1 VIPQGV
7 QVFVAIDPIDMRS
20 SFDRLSGI
28 AKEQIGYDAR
38 SGALFIFCG
47 RRRDAL
53 KILFFDGS
61 GMCIF
66 YKRLDRNRGVFR
78 LPEATSEG
86 AHHVEIDDAALD
98 ALLDGIEVEAPASR
112 ARVRRPRMH

>member
-7 QVFVAIDPIDMRS
+7 QVFVAIDPVDMRS

-61 GMCIF
+61 GSASSTS
-66 YKRLDRNRGVFR
+66 GWTET
-78 LPEATSEG
+78 EACSG
-86 AHHVEIDDAALD
+86 C
-98 ALLDGIEVEAPASR
+98 
-112 ARVRRPRMH
+112 RRPRVRARTMSRSATRRSTRCSTESTWRRQPRLRV

>member
-1 VIPQGV
+1 MIPQGV
-7 QVFVAIDPIDMRS
+7 QVFVALDPVDLRC

-38 SGALFIFCG
+38 GGALFVFYG

-53 KILFFDGS
+53 KVLFFDGT

-66 YKRLDRNRGVFR
+66 YKRLDRRAFQI
-78 LPEATSEG
+78 PEPTSDG
-86 AHHVEIDDAALD
+86 ARHVEVDDATLE
-98 ALLDGIEVEAPASR
+98 ALLDGVQLETSPR

>member
-7 QVFVAIDPIDMRS
+7 QVFVALDPVNLCC

-28 AKEQIGYDAR
+28 AREQIGYEAR
-38 SGALFIFCG
+38 SGALFIFYG

-53 KILFFDGS
+53 KVLFFDGT

-66 YKRLDRNRGVFR
+66 YKRLDRGTFR
-78 LPEATSEG
+78 LPEPVTAD
-86 AHHVEIDDAALD
+86 ARHVEIDQVTLD
-98 ALLDGIEVEAPASR
+98 ALLDGIDVETPPRTRTRSR
-112 ARVRRPRMH
+112 PPVH

>member
-1 VIPQGV
+1 MIPQGV
-7 QVFVAIDPIDMRS
+7 QVFVALDPVDLRC

-38 SGALFIFCG
+38 SGALFVFYG

-66 YKRLDRNRGVFR
+66 YKRLDRGTFR
-78 LPEATSEG
+78 LPEAMTAG
-86 AHHVEIDDAALD
+86 ARHVEIDDATLD
-98 ALLDGIEVEAPASR
+98 ALLDGIEVESSSPAR
-112 ARVRRPRMH
+112 RGRVH

>member
-1 VIPQGV
+1 MIPQGV
-7 QVFVAIDPIDMRS
+7 QVFVAVESVDLRC

-28 AKEQIGYDAR
+28 AKEQIGYEAR
-38 SGALFIFCG
+38 GGALFVFYG

-66 YKRLDRNRGVFR
+66 YKRLDRGVFK
-78 LPEATSEG
+78 LPEPASEG
-86 AHHVEIDDAALD
+86 ARHVEVDDATLE
-98 ALLDGIEVEAPASR
+98 ALLDGVQVEPAQRREVA
-112 ARVRRPRMH
+112 RRPRLH